1 MAKKSMS
8 KTDLIEEVAD
18 IADIPKTYAKKAIN
32 EAFDLIMKKV
42 ATGTDVQLIGFGS
55 FKPASRDART
65 GRNPRTKEEIEI
77 PAKTVPTFRASKTF
91 KELVDK

>member
-1 MAKKSMS
+1 MAKKTLS

-18 IADIPKTYAKKAIN
+18 IADIPKSYAKKAIN
-32 EAFDLIMKKV
+32 EAFDVIMKKV

-55 FKPASRDART
+55 FKSAIRKERT
-65 GRNPRTKEEIEI
+65 GRNPQTKAAIRI
-77 PAKTVPTFRASKTF
+77 PEKTVPTFRASKNF